1 MPLYD
6 FNRCTEFN
14 PMRLACCVGR
24 LSFSESQH
32 QNSFPPN
39 CNAASDRKE
48 GQVSPDGPC
57 L

>member
-1 MPLYD
+1 MQLYH
-6 FNRCTEFN
+6 FNRCTEFD

-48 GQVSPDGPC
+48 RQINPDVPH